1 MKRIAQIA
9 FHSQVHIGRQNWR
22 RCVTLGAKTF
32 PPMLQLKALSK
43 QYGSK
48 TLFENAEANL
58 GEKSRIA
65 LVGPNGA
72 GKSTLIR
79 LILGQENY
87 DHGLISMSPHI
98 KIGYLA
104 QELPKFEDRTVM
116 EEVMRL
122 DGRREEILAQ
132 RDDLEQKMQHLV
144 GGPGDDAIL
153 QAYSRVLEEVDAL
166 DEYRLPSRAEQILE
180 GVGFRQSDFHRNLS
194 ELSGGW
200 LMRVALGRVLL
211 IQPDLLIL
219 DEPTNHLDL
228 ESLLWLEEFLKN
240 YPGAILM
247 VSHDRLFL
255 NKLVNE
261 VWELDQKKINCY
273 NGNLDAFVIQ
283 KEERLKLLEAQFE
296 GQQQKVA
303 ELQAFIDRF
312 GAKAS
317 KARQA
322 QSRAKQL
329 EKMDLIEMPE
339 DRSNMQFRFPACPSS
354 GKEVVTLK
362 KAAVRYGEGATA
374 KTIFSKF
381 DWILQ
386 RGSRVAIVGVNGAG
400 KTTLLKTLAQG
411 LETEVPLSEGT
422 LKLGHNVKVG
432 YYSQMQAETL
442 NLEWTVLKELETTAP
457 QMDIAQVRAIA
468 GAFLFTGDDVLKK
481 IKVLS
486 GGEKA
491 RVALAKLLLTPNN
504 FLLLDEPTNHLDS
517 DSREVLL
524 QALMNYNGTLVLV
537 SHDRDFVAPL
547 VDQLLEIESQK
558 VTPLIMSYEEY
569 LAKKVLETRDRMKRT
584 QKLTSLTTE
593 VQAAPQKNKTSPV
606 EVDSKISNNQKRAW
620 ENELKKVEKEIT
632 ELEKRQYELSQQLS
646 TEDFSQA
653 ASKLKELITEQTKN
667 QSTLDQKLSRWEELS
682 TLV

>member
-1 MKRIAQIA
+1 
-9 FHSQVHIGRQNWR
+9 
-22 RCVTLGAKTF
+22 
-32 PPMLQLKALSK
+32 MLQLKELTK

-48 TLFENAEANL
+48 VLFENAEANL

-65 LVGPNGA
+65 LIGANGA
-72 GKSTLIR
+72 GKSTLIKM
-79 LILGQENY
+79 ILGNESY
-87 DHGLISMSPHI
+87 DHGLISRSPHI
-98 KIGYLA
+98 KIGHLA
-104 QELPKFEDRTVM
+104 QDLPKFENRTVM

-132 RDDLEQKMQHLV
+132 KKDLEEKMQHLR
-144 GGPGDDAIL
+144 GDASDQSVL

-180 GVGFRQSDFHRNLS
+180 GVGFRQQDFHRHLS

-200 LMRVALGRVLL
+200 IMRVALARVLL
-211 IQPDLLIL
+211 LQPDLLIL

-247 VSHDRLFL
+247 VSHDRQFL

-261 VWELDQKKINCY
+261 VWEIDQRRIQCY
-273 NGNLDAFVIQ
+273 NGNLDSFVVQ
-283 KEERLKLLEAQFE
+283 KEERLKVLEAQHE
-296 GQQQKVA
+296 GQLQKIA
-303 ELQAFIDRF
+303 ELQSFIDRF
-312 GAKAS
+312 GAKAT

-329 EKMDLIEMPE
+329 EKIELIELPE
-339 DRSNMQFRFPACPSS
+339 DRSNIQFRFPPCPQS
-354 GKEVVTLK
+354 GREVATMK
-362 KAAVRYGEGATA
+362 NAAVVFGEGAPTE
-374 KTIFSKF
+374 KVIFKKF

-411 LETEVPLSEGT
+411 LENEVNLNEGT
-422 LKLGHNVKVG
+422 LKLGHHVKVG
-432 YYSQMQAETL
+432 YYSQLQAETL
-442 NLEWTVLKELETTAP
+442 NLNWTILEELEATAP
-457 QMDIAQVRAIA
+457 AMEVSQVRAVA
-468 GAFLFTGDDVLKK
+468 GAFLFTGDDVYKK

-524 QALMNYNGTLVLV
+524 NALMNYSGTLCLV

-547 VDQLLEIESQK
+547 ADQLLEIQDQR
-558 VTPLIMSYEEY
+558 VTPLVLNYEEF
-569 LAKKVLETRDRMKRT
+569 LAKKVQETRDRMRRT
-584 QKLTSLTTE
+584 LKPNDAKPSLGAVTHTLGGNGADAGATGIGAGASAGA
-593 VQAAPQKNKTSPV
+593 Q
-606 EVDSKISNNQKRAW
+606 KISNNQRRSW
-620 ENELKKVEKEIT
+620 ENELKKIEKDIASLESRQNEISDLLAT
-632 ELEKRQYELSQQLS
+632 G
-646 TEDFSQA
+646 DFA
-653 ASKLKELITEQTKN
+653 GDPAGLRHLIDEQTKN
-667 QSTLDQKLSRWEELS
+667 QQSLDQKFSRWEELS
-682 TLV
+682 LLL

>member
-1 MKRIAQIA
+1 MRGN
-9 FHSQVHIGRQNWR
+9 SR
-22 RCVTLGAKTF
+22 
-32 PPMLQLKALSK
+32 MLQLKSLSK

-48 TLFENAEANL
+48 LLFENADANL

-87 DHGLISMSPHI
+87 DQGNISMSPHI

-104 QELPKFEDRTVM
+104 QELPKFENRSVI

-132 RDDLEQKMQHLV
+132 KKDLEEKMQHLS
-144 GGPGDDAIL
+144 GGKEDDAIL

-180 GVGFRQSDFHRNLS
+180 GVGFRAADFHRNLS

-211 IQPDLLIL
+211 LQPDLLIL

-261 VWELDQKKINCY
+261 VWEIDQKKINCY
-273 NGNLDAFVIQ
+273 NGNLDSFVVQ
-283 KEERLKLLEAQFE
+283 KEERLTLLQSQFE

-303 ELQAFIDRF
+303 ELQSFIDRF
-312 GAKAS
+312 GAKAT

-322 QSRAKQL
+322 QSRQKQL
-329 EKMDLIEMPE
+329 DKMELIELPE
-339 DRSNMQFRFPACPSS
+339 DRSNMQFRFPPCPPS
-354 GKEVVTLK
+354 GKEVVTMK
-362 KAAVRYGEGATA
+362 KTSVQFPG
-374 KTIFSKF
+374 KTIFKNF

-386 RGSRVAIVGVNGAG
+386 RGSRVAIVGINGAG

-411 LETEVPLSEGT
+411 LETEVSLSEGS

-432 YYSQMQAETL
+432 YYSQLQAETL
-442 NLEWTVLKELETTAP
+442 NLEWTILQELESIAP
-457 QMDIAQVRAIA
+457 QMEIAQVRAIA

-504 FLLLDEPTNHLDS
+504 FLLLDEPTNHLDA

-524 QALMNYNGTLVLV
+524 QALMNYGGTLVLV

-547 VDQLLEIESQK
+547 ADQLLEIQDQK
-558 VTPLIMSYEEY
+558 VTPLILNYEEY
-569 LAKKVLETRDRMKRT
+569 LAKKVQETKDRMKRSHR
-584 QKLTSLTTE
+584 LDLG
-593 VQAAPQKNKTSPV
+593 AATHQLSEAKVKTS
-606 EVDSKISNNQKRAW
+606 EVVPQTSSASKISNNQRRAW

-646 TEDFSQA
+646 SEDFSNRA
-653 ASKLKELITEQTKN
+653 TVLRDLIDEQTKN
-667 QSTLDQKLSRWEELS
+667 QQSLDQKLTRWEELS
-682 TLV
+682 VLV